1 MPPLLEWP
9 QQAALHHTRAPQLN
23 PVSFRPR
30 VLLSLQPSPTMPE
43 LLPLPL
49 QLLTASAV
57 PRHQLI
63 LGVSWRCPTSPP
75 SCPEKQGLGIYC
87 SFHSLWA
94 ELPGIC
100 QGLLDQADQ
109 MIIITPQSRNSDSS
123 ILELSLES
131 DTAPNPQSK
140 PRILAI
146 WRDGR
151 LRECCVE
158 LGCPRVQREALEA
171 LAHLTVPGRHIPWVT
186 RGF

>member
-1 MPPLLEWP
+1 M
-9 QQAALHHTRAPQLN
+9 
-23 PVSFRPR
+23 SY
-30 VLLSLQPSPTMPE
+30 
-43 LLPLPL
+43 
-49 QLLTASAV
+49 
-57 PRHQLI
+57 I
-63 LGVSWRCPTSPP
+63 PP

-123 ILELSLES
+123 IPELSLES

-140 PRILAI
+140 PRVLPI

-171 LAHLTVPGRHIPWVT
+171 LAHLTVPGRHIPWVA